1 MTAFKTQLI
10 NDAVVF
16 IDTNEFAESHNLNGT
31 ICNAVVEGLT
41 VKQQL
46 IKSKVDFDG
55 LNSRTVI
62 VHCKSIDLSEI
73 PKQGTMF
80 SLDNNQ
86 YKVIESIDDFGICTI
101 TLGIDEI

>member
-1 MTAFKTQLI
+1 MNAFKTQLL
-10 NDAVVF
+10 NDTAVF
-16 IDTNEFAESHNLNGT
+16 IDTDEFAESHKLNGT
-31 ICNAVVEGLT
+31 TSNAVVEGLT

-62 VHCKSIDLSEI
+62 VHCKSADLPEI
-73 PKQGTMF
+73 PKQGTLF
-80 SLDNNQ
+80 SLDDEE
-86 YKVIESIDDFGICTI
+86 YKVNESIDDFGICTI